1 MTEQTDVTVIGET
14 ILVTGSLRGDENL
27 TVLGRVEGQINLS
40 QTLLVAEGGIVK
52 AEVNVD
58 NAIVSGILIGN
69 LTASDAI
76 QITASGRV
84 LGDVRGKR
92 LILEPGAR
100 VNGAIQVGR
109 AGKGARIEGQNDDAL
124 QLSGRSTAPTSL
136 MARRQLSQ
144 QTARTQAPAS
154 TQASHSGAPAQQQE
168 AAAAA
173 GGSNAS
179 HQRAQEAMSM
189 AVKKKVAGK
198 KRG

>member
-1 MTEQTDVTVIGET
+1 MIDDSEVTIIGET

-58 NAIVSGILIGN
+58 NTVISGVVVGN
-69 LTASDAI
+69 VTAVDCI
-76 QITASGRV
+76 QITQTGRV
-84 LGDVRGKR
+84 LGDVKARR
-92 LILEPGAR
+92 IILDAGAR
-100 VNGAIQVGR
+100 VRGAIHAGNAQAKGQDR
-109 AGKGARIEGQNDDAL
+109 AQQGERTLQAAGQ
-124 QLSGRSTAPTSL
+124 SVPTSL

-144 QTARTQAPAS
+144 QARLGSGTAPTPTATA
-154 TQASHSGAPAQQQE
+154 TAQE
-168 AAAAA
+168 AA
-173 GGSNAS
+173 GGSS
-179 HQRAQEAMSM
+179 GQGERRAQEAMAM